1 LLTRG
6 TAPGVTDRSA
16 IREGGFTLV
25 EIVIAV
31 AIVAATVA
39 AGFGISLGSRSLAVA
54 TATGEFDQFLDSAR
68 TMARDLDGAT
78 LAFTPD
84 AYGDGTEVRL
94 LSGGPNGPPATTT
107 LPTLH
112 ARATI
117 EETESLGKAPFAFIV
132 HANGSLSGR
141 PGYRVGDTATN
152 DVGCPPSGAF
162 HFAIKAAGGSADRYV
177 PCRTAL
183 AANGPATL
191 AAWPPA
197 TIAPLP
203 TPCSGVGCTIS
214 LPNVPTSTPSC
225 PPAFTAI
232 PGGCAPGSP
241 TGPRYH
247 VTITGAP
254 ATINVGATGSLTAQA
269 TLTNANAVPAGTPAS
284 IPVQIQTSDATCATA
299 PAGWQPSGSAFTV
312 TATTAGTC
320 ALTAQ
325 ADASAVPG
333 ATTDTATVSVAIT
346 AAPGATPTPA
356 PPKCDLVENGKCY
369 KRIVDQTTKTFTKLV
384 SADSTCGTTPSD
396 TPCTY
401 LDSIRSITLD
411 QYSLKPAVPPAD
423 ESHELLFRIDSV
435 DSLVYACVPISV
447 LSTTNPMDTLE
458 LFASG
463 IGGPV
468 NPPTGFGRPS
478 VFTTVNHV
486 FARGVPGSFNEKEL
500 SVAVVPT
507 LHDMIDAIAR
517 AKPGLAYSFV
527 YHSVDATP
535 NSEIMWLPDF
545 PSCDNSGDPQMT
557 TKEYGYVSA
566 NLMFEVFQAV
576 Q

>member
-1 LLTRG
+1 M
-6 TAPGVTDRSA
+6 
-16 IREGGFTLV
+16 REGGFTLV

-54 TATGEFDQFLDSAR
+54 TAAGEFDQFLDSAR

-94 LSGGPNGPPATTT
+94 LAGGPNGPAATTT

-177 PCRTAL
+177 PCRMTL

-232 PGGCAPGSP
+232 PGGCAPGPP
-241 TGPRYH
+241 TGSGPSYH

-254 ATINVGATGSLTAQA
+254 ATITVGATGSLTAQA

-284 IPVQIQTSDATCATA
+284 IPVEIQTADATCTAT
-299 PAGWQPSGSAFTV
+299 PTGWQPSGSAFTV
-312 TATTAGTC
+312 TGTASGTC
-320 ALTAQ
+320 TLSAQ
-325 ADASAVPG
+325 ANASAVPG
-333 ATTDTATVSVAIT
+333 AMADAASATVAVIGAG
-346 AAPGATPTPA
+346 GATPTPA
-356 PPKCDLVENGKCY
+356 PPQCDLVTNGKCY
-369 KRIVDQTTKTFTKLV
+369 HRIVDPVSQTFSKYVFPDDGCGDPNIGCVYVDSIKQILLQPPYGFQPPV
-384 SADSTCGTTPSD
+384 SATDS
-396 TPCTY
+396 
-401 LDSIRSITLD
+401 
-411 QYSLKPAVPPAD
+411 A
-423 ESHELLFRIDSV
+423 HELLFKVLKISGVVRQCQPYSYF
-435 DSLVYACVPISV
+435 SGVPAGNSIQWGGDGTGAPADAAVGWGKPATFATINHLITATS
-447 LSTTNPMDTLE
+447 
-458 LFASG
+458 ASG
-463 IGGPV
+463 GFIEPSQTWDQGTNLLSLFETVASGGVSSP
-468 NPPTGFGRPS
+468 
-478 VFTTVNHV
+478 
-486 FARGVPGSFNEKEL
+486 
-500 SVAVVPT
+500 
-507 LHDMIDAIAR
+507 
-517 AKPGLAYSFV
+517 YSFTFW
-527 YHSVDATP
+527 SSADTP
-535 NSEIMWLPDF
+535 EKYIQWYPDF
-545 PSCDNSGDPQMT
+545 PGCDAAGDPNSLGA
-557 TKEYGYVSA
+557 EYGIASVALVLEIY
-566 NLMFEVFQAV
+566 QAV
-576 Q
+576 P